1 MASVSYSFV
10 DIAVLDRVRERFAA
24 GDALLVLSR
33 ALDTV
38 IWANGPGAAL
48 IGYRNI
54 EEAIGAESN
63 LSATTRR
70 QISATPGFPRISGER
85 TVGTRLG
92 RSMRAPVVNLEAST
106 ISLPGGEQAILLA
119 LKATSMRMRDDAF
132 RATAAVEGFD
142 AADQFAALVDENGLV
157 AASSSGFQKLGIA
170 RETLRALVDEVRDE
184 TDRLVKR
191 MVEGGAR
198 QRPAAIAK
206 LTDEPA
212 WHLLVVVDEQNAPLQ
227 EAPAAPIVTATPGDA
242 PSPLVEEPVAD
253 APAAETTA
261 HDDAPEET
269 QATETEAAPAPTA
282 PSAAQEDNTSP
293 AMKTAEP
300 EAQEP
305 RKTPQRERPKG
316 TVRFAW
322 RTDSEGRFTALSDAF
337 AEAIGPAAADVMG
350 RRFRDVSNAFGLDP
364 EGRIATLLE
373 RRDTWS
379 GRTVMWPLEGTD
391 LKVPVDLAALP
402 IYGRGR
408 VFEGFHGFGLARMGD
423 AVTDPE
429 GIGLVLIPG
438 APLPTRP
445 VESAETPSAPEAGSS
460 EAALPETPEVEDEP
474 VVEEPFDADLH
485 DAPVNEAK
493 EPATAETEGEPEAP
507 VKIINLSEHRT
518 APAKENGLSPSEA
531 TAFREIGA
539 RLRENSEQTSDADK
553 VAASETTDE
562 TPADD
567 QPTAPAATGTVT
579 EDSAPE
585 AEAPSHEAEEV
596 APDDI
601 SAETNEPVAESP
613 AQAETPVEDVHAP
626 EPELTADDEASPSSE
641 AAHAETTEAVEAR
654 AAAEEAVT
662 PVSTAPVVP
671 SAFFEKSAEDRQETS
686 LLAGLPLPIL
696 IHAGDTLHFANRAFF
711 DLTGY
716 TDLAALEENGGIGAL
731 FPESYE
737 VSHTPADAQALT
749 LKTAQ
754 GVEHDVHAHLQSVP
768 WRTGKALLLALQPVE
783 AETAEPAQEAV
794 AAPLV
799 SDTPA
804 ETGQT
809 AELQMHLAEM
819 RAIVDTATDGVVI
832 IDNDGHVRST
842 NRPAEALFGFDGED
856 VAGKPFTALFAI
868 ESQNAVRA
876 HLESLSDNGVASV
889 LNDGLEV
896 IGREAQGRFIPLFM
910 TIGRLPHESGFCAV
924 LRDITQWKRAA
935 EELTQA
941 RAEAERASSQKTE
954 FLARVSHEIRTP
966 LNAIIGF
973 SELMM
978 DEKFG
983 PIGNDRYR
991 DYLRDINRSGNHVLD
1006 LVNDLLD
1013 ISKIEAGEQEM
1024 HYEAVS
1030 LNDILGETVAMMQP
1044 QANRERVIIRSSFA
1058 SNLPDVVADPR
1069 SVRQI
1074 ALNLLSNAV
1083 RYTAAGGQ
1091 VIVSTAYS
1099 ADGAVVMRVRD
1110 TGIGMNPA
1118 EVEEA
1123 LKPFKQINSL
1133 KRKRGDGT
1141 GLGLPLTRAMVEA
1154 NRAAFAIHSVPGEGT
1169 LVEVSFP
1176 PTRVLAD

>member
-10 DIAVLDRVRERFAA
+10 DIAVLDQVRERFAA
-24 GDALLVLSR
+24 GDALLILTT

-48 IGYRNI
+48 IGHRNI
-54 EEAIGAESN
+54 DEAIGAESG
-63 LSATTRR
+63 LATTIRR

-85 TVGTRLG
+85 AVATRLG
-92 RSMRAPVVNLEAST
+92 RGVRSPIVNLSAST
-106 ISLPGGEQAILLA
+106 IVLPGGEAAILLA
-119 LKATSMRMRDDAF
+119 CKASSTRMRDDSF
-132 RATAAVEGFD
+132 RAAAAVQGFD
-142 AADQFAALVDENGLV
+142 AADQFAALVDEHGFIA
-157 AASSSGFQKLGIA
+157 AASNNFEALGIE
-170 RETLRALVDEVRDE
+170 RETLRALVAEVRDE
-184 TDRLVKR
+184 KDRLVKR

-198 QRPAAIAK
+198 RRPAAFAK

-227 EAPAAPIVTATPGDA
+227 QDEPSAPEPVFSGEDA
-242 PSPLVEEPVAD
+242 PSTQPDVTHAGYSSTNGPEPLSQAREFGLTPTTPPMSPPPKAD
-253 APAAETTA
+253 GQDIDDDPET
-261 HDDAPEET
+261 EET
-269 QATETEAAPAPTA
+269 PANVENVAVAPVEDEAEASAAAAPV
-282 PSAAQEDNTSP
+282 
-293 AMKTAEP
+293 
-300 EAQEP
+300 
-305 RKTPQRERPKG
+305 ERPRG

-322 RTDSEGRFTALSDAF
+322 RTDAEGRFTALSDAF
-337 AEAIGPAAADVMG
+337 AEAVGPAAADVMG
-350 RRFRDVSNAFGLDP
+350 RRFREVSNAFGLDP
-364 EGRIATLLE
+364 EGRISALLE

-379 GRTVMWPLEGTD
+379 GRTVMWPVEGTD

-408 VFEGFHGFGLARMGD
+408 IFEGFHGFGLARMND

-429 GIGLVLIPG
+429 GIGLVLAPG
-438 APLPTRP
+438 APLPSRD
-445 VESAETPSAPEAGSS
+445 EAEFTA
-460 EAALPETPEVEDEP
+460 T
-474 VVEEPFDADLH
+474 
-485 DAPVNEAK
+485 
-493 EPATAETEGEPEAP
+493 EPATPEESQEPVPHEDEEPASALAQPVSSDVEAEVPTTIQPAQETDVAPPEQ
-507 VKIINLSEHRT
+507 VKIIRLAEHRT
-518 APAKENGLSPSEA
+518 PSVSEGGLSPTET

-539 RLRENSEQTSDADK
+539 RLRQESLAEGNVEKRD
-553 VAASETTDE
+553 
-562 TPADD
+562 TPA
-567 QPTAPAATGTVT
+567 
-579 EDSAPE
+579 
-585 AEAPSHEAEEV
+585 
-596 APDDI
+596 
-601 SAETNEPVAESP
+601 
-613 AQAETPVEDVHAP
+613 
-626 EPELTADDEASPSSE
+626 DEASPEGIEPVSE
-641 AAHAETTEAVEAR
+641 SAPVET
-654 AAAEEAVT
+654 AAASDTGSAVD
-662 PVSTAPVVP
+662 TAPDQQEPVAAATDDIADLETAEADNPPPAPTASPAILP
-671 SAFFEKSAEDRQETS
+671 SAFYTMPADSDENSPG

-696 IHAGDTLHFANRAFF
+696 IHAGDRLHYANKAFF

-716 TDLAALEENGGIGAL
+716 PDLNALEESGGLDAL

-737 VSHTPADAQALT
+737 VSQSPTDAQALIIR
-749 LKTAQ
+749 TAQ
-754 GVEHDVHAHLQSVP
+754 GDEHDVHAHLQSVP
-768 WRTGKALLLALQPVE
+768 WRGGKALLLALQPIE
-783 AETAEPAQEAV
+783 SEMNASAATAETSAADTQAEAV
-794 AAPLV
+794 N
-799 SDTPA
+799 DA
-804 ETGQT
+804 ELEAQT
-809 AELQMHLAEM
+809 AELEMHLAEM
-819 RAIVDTATDGVVI
+819 RAIVDTATDGVVV
-832 IDNDGHVRST
+832 IDNDGNVRST
-842 NRPAEALFGFDGED
+842 NRPAEALFGFDAQD
-856 VAGKPFTALFAI
+856 VTGKPFTALFAI
-868 ESQNAVRA
+868 ESQGAVRA

-910 TIGRLPHESGFCAV
+910 TIGRLPHSSGFCAV
-924 LRDITQWKRAA
+924 LRDVTQWKRAA

-954 FLARVSHEIRTP
+954 FLARVSHEVRTP

-973 SELMM
+973 SELML

-991 DYLRDINRSGNHVLD
+991 DYLQDINRSGNHVLD

-1030 LNDILGETVAMMQP
+1030 LNDVLGETVAMMQP

-1083 RYTAAGGQ
+1083 RYTPAGGQ
-1091 VIVSTAYS
+1091 VIISTAYS
-1099 ADGAVVMRVRD
+1099 SDGSVLIRVRD
-1110 TGIGMNPA
+1110 TGIGMSPA

-1154 NRAAFAIHSVPGEGT
+1154 NRAAFAINSVPGEGT

>member
-92 RSMRAPVVNLEAST
+92 RGMRAPVVNLEAST

-157 AASSSGFQKLGIA
+157 AASSSGFQKLGIE

-227 EAPAAPIVTATPGDA
+227 EAPAAPTVTTMPDDA
-242 PSPLVEEPVAD
+242 PSPLVEEPAAD
-253 APAAETTA
+253 APAADAPAAQTTA

-269 QATETEAAPAPTA
+269 QATETEAAPAPSA
-282 PSAAQEDNTSP
+282 PSAAQKDNVASAIETP
-293 AMKTAEP
+293 EP
-300 EAQEP
+300 EAQALT
-305 RKTPQRERPKG
+305 KTPQRERPKG

-364 EGRIATLLE
+364 DGRIATLLE

-391 LKVPVDLAALP
+391 LKIPVDLAALP

-445 VESAETPSAPEAGSS
+445 VESAQTPPAPEA
-460 EAALPETPEVEDEP
+460 EEEP
-474 VVEEPFDADLH
+474 VVEAPFDADLH
-485 DAPVNEAK
+485 DAPADEAQ
-493 EPATAETEGEPEAP
+493 EPAAVETEGEPEAP

-539 RLRENSEQTSDADK
+539 RLRENSGQTSDAGK

-562 TPADD
+562 APVED
-567 QPTAPAATGTVT
+567 QPAAPAVKGTVT

-585 AEAPSHEAEEV
+585 GEAPSHEAEEA

-601 SAETNEPVAESP
+601 SAETNEPVAES
-613 AQAETPVEDVHAP
+613 AAEDETPVEDVHAP
-626 EPELTADDEASPSSE
+626 EPELTADDGASSSGE
-641 AAHAETTEAVEAR
+641 AAHPETTEAVEAVEGAEAR
-654 AAAEEAVT
+654 PTAEEAAT

-671 SAFFEKSAEDRQETS
+671 SAFFEKTADDREETS

-716 TDLAALEENGGIGAL
+716 ADLTTLEENGGIGAL

-783 AETAEPAQEAV
+783 AETTEPALEAV
-794 AAPLV
+794 AAPLL
-799 SDTPA
+799 SEAPA

-842 NRPAEALFGFDGED
+842 NQPAEALFGFDGED

>member
-119 LKATSMRMRDDAF
+119 LKATSMRIRDDAF

-157 AASSSGFQKLGIA
+157 AASSSGFQKLGIE

-227 EAPAAPIVTATPGDA
+227 EAPAAPTVTTTPDDA
-242 PSPLVEEPVAD
+242 PSPLLEEPVAD
-253 APAAETTA
+253 APAAQTTA
-261 HDDAPEET
+261 HDDAPTET
-269 QATETEAAPAPTA
+269 LATETEATSAPAA
-282 PSAAQEDNTSP
+282 PSAAREDNASP
-293 AMKTAEP
+293 AAETVEP

-305 RKTPQRERPKG
+305 TKTPQRERPTG

-391 LKVPVDLAALP
+391 LKIPVDLAALP

-445 VESAETPSAPEAGSS
+445 VENAETPSAPGAGSS
-460 EAALPETPEVEDEP
+460 TTALPETPESEQEP
-474 VVEEPFDADLH
+474 VVEAPFDADLH
-485 DAPVNEAK
+485 DAPADEAK
-493 EPATAETEGEPEAP
+493 EPAAAETEGEPEAP

-539 RLRENSEQTSDADK
+539 RLRENSAQTSDADK

-562 TPADD
+562 APVED
-567 QPTAPAATGTVT
+567 QPAAPAVKGAVT

-585 AEAPSHEAEEV
+585 AEAPAHEAEDA
-596 APDDI
+596 APDDV
-601 SAETNEPVAESP
+601 SAETNEPIAESA
-613 AQAETPVEDVHAP
+613 AQAGTPIEDVHAP

-641 AAHAETTEAVEAR
+641 AAHAETTEGAEAQ
-654 AAAEEAVT
+654 AAEEEAA
-662 PVSTAPVVP
+662 PAASTAPVVP
-671 SAFFEKSAEDRQETS
+671 SAFFEKTADDREETS

-716 TDLAALEENGGIGAL
+716 ADLAALEENGGIGAL

-799 SDTPA
+799 SEAPA